1 MIFYPGSFK
10 PPHRGHFQNLLYLLK
25 NYPKQNITIIISKK
39 IRPLNPDF
47 YDYDKQNSEFLK
59 KLCNKYNIIYN
70 TKKDSLNNIKEYI
83 LKTKY
88 YINAEQSL
96 LLWNYYINNLL
107 NIEQQ
112 QKIKVMISY
121 LNSPILTI
129 LSLIKQK
136 KYQNKSEK
144 IYLVKSEKNKDNKR
158 FNSFNNKNVI
168 ITPSIKNIHSK
179 DFRKNLYFKK
189 SIQKFLPKGINQKNI
204 SF

>member
-10 PPHRGHFQNLLYLLK
+10 PPHKGHFQNLLYLLNK
-25 NYPKQNITIIISKK
+25 YPKQNITIIISKK
-39 IRPLNPDF
+39 MRPLNPDF
-47 YDYDKQNSEFLK
+47 YDYDKLNSENLK

-70 TKKDSLNNIKEYI
+70 TKKESIIHIKEYI

-88 YINAEQSL
+88 YINAEKSL
-96 LLWNYYINNLL
+96 FLWNYYITNLL

-112 QKIKVMISY
+112 KKIKVIISY
-121 LNSPILTI
+121 LHSPILTI
-129 LSLIKQK
+129 FSLLKQK

-158 FNSFNNKNVI
+158 FNSFTNKNVI

-179 DFRKNLYFKK
+179 DFRKNLYLKK